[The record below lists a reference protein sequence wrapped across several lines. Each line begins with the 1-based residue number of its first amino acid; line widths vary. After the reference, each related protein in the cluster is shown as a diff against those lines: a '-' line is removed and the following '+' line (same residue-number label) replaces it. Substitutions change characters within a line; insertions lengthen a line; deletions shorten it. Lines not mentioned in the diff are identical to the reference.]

1 MRKLF
6 RIATFVVAS
15 TAMFGSF
22 ATQALADPIRC
33 PSELTPSR
41 LANFHTICYDSCK
54 AEKPDRQHGCRAS
67 CDRTDKYCA
76 EQAKKKH

>member
-6 RIATFVVAS
+6 CVLSLVLASAT
-15 TAMFGSF
+15 MFGSF

-41 LANFHTICYDSCK
+41 LANFHNICYDSCK
-54 AEKPDRQHGCRAS
+54 AEKNDRQAGCRAS

-76 EQAKKKH
+76 EQAKKKK